1 MATVE
6 ILAVGNEILL
16 GLVQDTNTS
25 YLSRIVTTR
34 GGCVRRAA
42 IVRDEESEIVAE
54 INGSLS
60 RGPDLIFTCGGL
72 GPTHD
77 DLTIASV
84 AKAVGRNLALH
95 ADAKKFVERRYQN
108 LAKSGYVAGPEM
120 TKDRL
125 KMAMLPER
133 AKMITNPV
141 GAAPGVLIELNH
153 TKIVSLPGVP
163 AELKAIVE
171 GPLQPLLISIFGAG
185 TYREREILVDCGDES
200 VIAPLLSA
208 VVSAHPDV
216 YIKSH
221 ASHFGLEVKFRIQL
235 SATGS
240 NAAQAEERI
249 SNAEID
255 LTRAFEHGGIRAS
268 EK

>member
-16 GLVQDTNTS
+16 GLIQDTNPN
-25 YLSRIVTTR
+25 YLSRVVTAR

-54 INGSLS
+54 INGSLA

-72 GPTHD
+72 GPTLD
-77 DLTIASV
+77 DLTIAAV

-95 ADAKKFVERRYQN
+95 ADAKKFVEHRYES
-108 LAKSGYVAGPEM
+108 LAEAGYVAGPEM

-125 KMAMLPER
+125 KMAMLPEQ
-133 AKMITNPV
+133 AKMIANPV

-185 TYREREILVDCGDES
+185 SYREREILVDCGDES
-200 VIAPLLSA
+200 VLAPLLSE
-208 VVSAHPDV
+208 VVSAHPNV

-221 ASHFGLEVKFRIQL
+221 ASHFGPEVKFRIQL

-240 NAAQAEERI
+240 NAVHAEEKI
-249 SNAEID
+249 AKAEDD
-255 LTRAFEHGGIRAS
+255 LTRTFERGGIRVL